1 MSEEKMEKYRL
12 YKLLDFYEDEL
23 SMWEL
28 VKKKAVD
35 MGRSA
40 VVYKFNIDRIEKKI
54 AHVKELIE

>member
-1 MSEEKMEKYRL
+1 MSEEKLIR
-12 YKLLDFYEDEL
+12 LLDFYEDEL

-28 VKKKAVD
+28 VKKKAID